1 MSIIEQQVRVAQRR
15 LWLNR
20 WLRLWGWWLA
30 GAAVTWLLVWINV
43 RLFALRWPMGWGAC
57 VGVVVSL
64 IGSIVCMIVARDSR
78 DRAAAA
84 LDEAA
89 GLKERISTGLHVWN
103 NSDDPFAQAVVAD
116 AQRAVAGITARTF
129 IPIRWPG
136 SLSIS
141 AICLL
146 VGVLS
151 LLLPEFD
158 LLKKRETRANDAAKL
173 AELNKVRSAVAKP
186 ISAVQKIAEKSDDP
200 NLAKELKALEEAAK
214 RETDPSIIRRETA
227 KRLDRVEDA
236 LKARAE
242 SEKFQALNET
252 KKRFKQMP
260 SMDDPKGQLGQLVES
275 LKKGDFKQAQ
285 EQVKKA
291 QEQLAKNARDGKT
304 DPEKAAEME
313 KQLKEL
319 SEKIQ
324 KAAED
329 KQSERDLKNAGASEA
344 DVKRVLDAL
353 AKQDKE
359 QLEKLAKELSER
371 MKDNPQMKEQM
382 EKLINKM
389 QTRQDASKQMKELAD
404 KMAEACKN
412 AQQGDTQAAQDAMG
426 QAGQML
432 NDLEKMEQ
440 NLNDVES
447 QLSELND
454 AREEMNEGDGEPQ
467 EDQSDC
473 ESCKG
478 KGQKDGGQCGQC
490 NGTGKCKGAG
500 QNGKDGGKGGLKH
513 GHGKGSDPFETT
525 DEMKV
530 DYVNRREKTQL
541 GSGGSVIGQE
551 YIKSGQL
558 KKASQSELY
567 DAALAAEAEATDSLD
582 KERIP
587 RAYRRAVRSYFDR
600 FGEQTKEAGTT
611 SQPAGK

>member
-30 GAAVTWLLVWINV
+30 GAAVAWLLVWINV

-57 VGVVVSL
+57 AGAVISL

-227 KRLDRVEDA
+227 KRLDKVEDA

-389 QTRQDASKQMKELAD
+389 QTRQDASKQMKEMAD

-447 QLSELND
+447 QLSELDD
-454 AREEMNEGDGEPQ
+454 AREEMKEGDGEPQ
-467 EDQSDC
+467 EEQGDC

-478 KGQKDGGQCGQC
+478 QGQKDGGQCGQC

-500 QNGKDGGKGGLKH
+500 QNGKGGGKGGLKH

-530 DYVNRREKTQL
+530 DYVNRREKTQQ